1 MIIPLSV
8 SRFTVG
14 RVAHRQKLVT
24 KMHHKGILALVRL
37 RVLGS
42 NKVSPKTG
50 LQTSADN
57 LAALSS
63 QATYNHREYLSF
75 FTKLD

>member
-1 MIIPLSV
+1 MISI

-14 RVAHRQKLVT
+14 GVAHRQELVT
-24 KMHHKGILALVRL
+24 RTRYKGGLTLVRL
-37 RVLGS
+37 RALLSGS
-42 NKVSPKTG
+42 KVFPKTG
-50 LQTSADN
+50 LQTSAKN

-63 QATYNHREYLSF
+63 CATYSHKEYLSF

>member
-1 MIIPLSV
+1 MIIPLSI

-14 RVAHRQKLVT
+14 GVAHRQKLVA

-37 RVLGS
+37 RVLSS
-42 NKVSPKTG
+42 NMVSPKTG
-50 LQTSADN
+50 LQTSAMN
-57 LAALSS
+57 LAAISS
-63 QATYNHREYLSF
+63 CATYSHREYLSF

>member
-1 MIIPLSV
+1 MNIPLSV

-14 RVAHRQKLVT
+14 RVAHRQKLVA

-42 NKVSPKTG
+42 SRVSPKTG
-50 LQTSADN
+50 LQTSANN

-63 QATYNHREYLSF
+63 QATYNNREYLSF

>member
-8 SRFTVG
+8 SRFTIG
-14 RVAHRQKLVT
+14 RVAHRQKLVA

-37 RVLGS
+37 RALSGS
-42 NKVSPKTG
+42 KVFPKTG
-50 LQTSADN
+50 LQTSAVN

-63 QATYNHREYLSF
+63 CATYSHREYLSF

>member
-1 MIIPLSV
+1 MISV

-14 RVAHRQKLVT
+14 GVAHRQELVT
-24 KMHHKGILALVRL
+24 RTRYKGGLTLVRL
-37 RVLGS
+37 RALSGS
-42 NKVSPKTG
+42 KVSPKTG
-50 LQTSADN
+50 LQTSAVN

-63 QATYNHREYLSF
+63 CATYSHREYLSF

>member
-24 KMHHKGILALVRL
+24 GTRYKGGLTLVRL
-37 RVLGS
+37 RALSGS
-42 NKVSPKTG
+42 KVSPKTG
-50 LQTSADN
+50 LQTSAVN

-63 QATYNHREYLSF
+63 QATYNNREYLSF